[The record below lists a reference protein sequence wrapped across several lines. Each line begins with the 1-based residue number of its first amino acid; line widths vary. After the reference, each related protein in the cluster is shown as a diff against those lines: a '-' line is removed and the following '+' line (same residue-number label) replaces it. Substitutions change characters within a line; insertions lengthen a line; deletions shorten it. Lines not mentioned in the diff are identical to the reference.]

1 MGGLTNVYTCIVLVH
16 RCVRPC
22 TLHILCR
29 DNMED
34 KQRLVT
40 RYHLTPDVLNREVS
54 REHII
59 VIEQTISWR
68 PVGKFLLE
76 KVTLDDIQRDGSD
89 EESRRDMMLDKWQA
103 RFGSDATYDKLIDAM
118 ISAKKIAEAE
128 GVCELIGQ

>member
-1 MGGLTNVYTCIVLVH
+1 
-16 RCVRPC
+16 
-22 TLHILCR
+22 
-29 DNMED
+29 MED

-89 EESRRDMMLDKWQA
+89 EESRRDN
-103 RFGSDATYDKLIDAM
+103 DA
-118 ISAKKIAEAE
+118 
-128 GVCELIGQ
+128 